1 MHTRVILERLQQHGV
16 PIRRVINA
24 GGIPRSNTTLSQ
36 IYANVLGKPVLVPA
50 GNVTGL
56 GAAIFAFTAAGIFKS
71 LEEAQQAVGVPY
83 KTFMPDAEQVTTYSR
98 LFPLFSKLYF
108 AFGQPNAAP
117 AAVGDALAEL
127 RRIAGAVRTEQM
139 PETANAAS

>member
-1 MHTRVILERLQQHGV
+1 MAAHGV
-16 PIRRVINA
+16 HIKRVINA
-24 GGIPRSNTTLSQ
+24 GGIPRSNSALNQ

-56 GAAIFAFTAAGIFKS
+56 GAAIFAFTAAGIFSS
-71 LEEAQQAVGVPY
+71 LEDAQRAVGVPY
-83 KTFMPDAEQVTTYSR
+83 KTYLPDSEQVTTYSR

-117 AAVGDALAEL
+117 AAVGDVLPEL
-127 RRIAGAVRTEQM
+127 RRIAAAVRTESVQ
-139 PETANAAS
+139 ETANAAS